1 MPPLWPCLNR
11 RCSVMNPIRIP
22 KAVLLAIV
30 LGAYAGSVF
39 AGEPPLSKPGLHAEG
54 RPALVSIDPDPM
66 TLDEF
71 VRQANRIPQNPT
83 AMLRSD
89 TRRLMRETNAGFAV
103 VRQGLQA
110 DRAAGRVPV
119 ACPPARMGYDPRQLL
134 AFLNGIS
141 PARRSRMTVADGLR
155 AWMTERY
162 PCVN

>member
-1 MPPLWPCLNR
+1 
-11 RCSVMNPIRIP
+11 MNPIRLP
-22 KAVLLAIV
+22 KTVLLAIV
-30 LGAYAGSVF
+30 LVAYAGPAF
-39 AGEPPLSKPGLHAEG
+39 AGEPPQHKPGWHAEG
-54 RPALVSIDPDPM
+54 RPLLVSTDPEPM

-103 VRQGLQA
+103 VRQEIQA
-110 DRAAGRVPV
+110 DRTAGRTPV

-134 AFLNGIS
+134 TFLNGIS
-141 PARRSRMTVADGLR
+141 PTRRSRMTVADGLR
-155 AWMTERY
+155 TWMSERY